1 MRCLMANLILL
12 SVLFAGSYS
21 ADAQQTIES
30 DTTEICIYF
39 KCDHSTFDPE
49 YRNNGLSMDDFVRK
63 IEGFRRD
70 STCILRSVTVT
81 GSASPDGNTD
91 LNKKLAAKRAPIS
104 GTIFRDGLA
113 WTNPCFA
120 SSP

>member
-39 KCDHSTFDPE
+39 KCDHSTFDPSI
-49 YRNNGLSMDDFVRK
+49 GTMD
-63 IEGFRRD
+63 
-70 STCILRSVTVT
+70 
-81 GSASPDGNTD
+81 
-91 LNKKLAAKRAPIS
+91 
-104 GTIFRDGLA
+104 
-113 WTNPCFA
+113 
-120 SSP
+120 